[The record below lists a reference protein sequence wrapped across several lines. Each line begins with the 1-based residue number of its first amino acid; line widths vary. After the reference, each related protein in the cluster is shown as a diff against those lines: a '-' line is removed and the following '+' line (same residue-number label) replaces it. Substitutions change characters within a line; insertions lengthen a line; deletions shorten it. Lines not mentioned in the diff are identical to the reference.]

1 MSVGVAILIFGVG
14 VIVGAVG
21 IILIALHCADQ
32 TK

>member
-21 IILIALHCADQ
+21 ISLIALHFADQ
-32 TK
+32 NK